1 MSDAV
6 SVLTYVLGALLC
18 PWEGWIA
25 ASDEYPGSAE
35 FSLPFASS
43 VAILGDIEKIHIF
56 LSQALFSLQS
66 TYSIRKTT
74 GITTQGT
81 MILTRWFPLFSLLP
95 VFACENEVDEREEEA
110 AAEDVGDCKLGVD
123 NVGN

>member
-18 PWEGWIA
+18 PWEGCIA
-25 ASDEYPGSAE
+25 ASDEYPGSAD
-35 FSLPFASS
+35 FSLPFASR
-43 VAILGDIEKIHIF
+43 VTILGDIEKNR
-56 LSQALFSLQS
+56 LQS
-66 TYSIRKTT
+66 TYSIRPST

-81 MILTRWFPLFSLLP
+81 MILTRLFPLFSLLP

>member
-1 MSDAV
+1 MPVSDAA
-6 SVLTYVLGALLC
+6 SVLTYVLGASLC

-25 ASDEYPGSAE
+25 ASDEYPGSAD

-43 VAILGDIEKIHIF
+43 VAILGDIEKIR
-56 LSQALFSLQS
+56 LQR
-66 TYSIRKTT
+66 TYSSIRPTK

-81 MILTRWFPLFSLLP
+81 MILTRLFPLFSLLP

-110 AAEDVGDCKLGVD
+110 TAEDVGDCKLGVD